1 MKQSIAILGFII
13 GTVMMIL
20 FYSYEIPLFIIMA
33 AMTTGAL
40 AFDRWKNVKRFFV
53 AMLIGGL
60 CENLAVFLGAWS
72 YTNADYI
79 FTPLWLPVGW
89 GMSVVLLEE
98 AFAKKVN
105 VEFCKKSILL
115 AFGGTFFTGL
125 FFAEELLVL
134 LLFAGVTMAFFLA
147 GYYKRQE
154 IRIGLMAA
162 LFGTVMESSCI
173 IAGSWQYSAAM
184 LGTPLWL
191 PFCWF
196 NAFLIMRR
204 IIRIGE

>member
-1 MKQSIAILGFII
+1 MKQSIAVLGFII

-20 FYSYEIPLFIIMA
+20 FYSYEIPLFIIMSS
-33 AMTTGAL
+33 MTVGAL

-53 AMLIGGL
+53 AMLIGGM

-89 GMSVVLLEE
+89 GMSVILLEE

-105 VEFCKKSILL
+105 VEFCKKSILF
-115 AFGGTFFTGL
+115 AFGGTYFTATL
-125 FFAEELLVL
+125 FAEELKVL
-134 LLFAGVTMAFFLA
+134 LLFAGVTIAFFLA
-147 GYYKRQE
+147 GYYKREE
-154 IRIGLMAA
+154 IKIGLMAA

-173 IAGSWQYSAAM
+173 IAGNWHYSAAM